1 MRRAGGIAGVA
12 VLLAGAFFLGLF
24 LTRTQAPESATVPA
38 APPPPRA
45 APGEGQPALVDEV
58 RRELV
63 DSYYR
68 SVSPKVLA
76 VPTIDGI
83 LEALGDPST
92 DYLTA
97 PEYDSLRNRTAK
109 SYLGVGLTVEP
120 ARAGLLVTSALKG
133 PAQKAGIR
141 PGDVIVRIDGLKAG
155 TLSFQQSLAF
165 IKGEKGTFVRLTIR
179 RPHQMVK
186 HFTVMRQEIAVPSL
200 RTRLFTYRGTKLAH
214 ARLLA
219 FREDTSKRLREA
231 TERLVERGASGL
243 VLDLRDNP
251 GGLLAQAVRTVS
263 IFLKKGVVCTT
274 AGLHQEEVV
283 YEVSGRAA
291 QPKLPLVI
299 LVNGASAS
307 AAEIVAAALQDHD
320 RAAVV
325 GRQTFGKASVQSIK
339 PFWNGSALKLT
350 TATYL
355 TPSGADLSERGVRP
369 EVRAADR
376 PLTRRDEALH
386 AAARELLKTIP

>member
-12 VLLAGAFFLGLF
+12 VLLGGAFFLGLF
-24 LTRTQAPESATVPA
+24 LTRTQAPESATVAAVKPPPA
-38 APPPPRA
+38 APSEQGPT
-45 APGEGQPALVDEV
+45 LIDEV
-58 RRELV
+58 RRELG

-83 LEALGDPST
+83 LEALGDPNT

-97 PEYDSLRNRTAK
+97 PEYESLKNRTAK

-120 ARAGLLVTSALKG
+120 ARAGLLVTSALRG
-133 PAQKAGIR
+133 PARQAGIR
-141 PGDVIVRIDGLKAG
+141 PGDVIVRIDGRPAG
-155 TLSFQQSLAF
+155 TLSLEQSLAF

-179 RPHQMVK
+179 RPNKIVK

-219 FREDTSKRLREA
+219 FREDTSTRLREA
-231 TERLVERGASGL
+231 TERLVARGASGL

-274 AGLHQEEVV
+274 AGLHQEQVV

-291 QPKLPLVI
+291 HPKLPLVI

-307 AAEIVAAALQDHD
+307 AAEIVAAAFQDHG
-320 RAAVV
+320 RAVIV
-325 GRQTFGKASVQSIK
+325 GRHTFGKASVQSIK
-339 PFWNGSALKLT
+339 PLWNGSALKLT

-355 TPSGADLSERGVRP
+355 TPSGVDLSEGGVRP
-369 EVRAADR
+369 QVRAFDR

-386 AAARELLKTIP
+386 AAARALLRKAS

>member
-12 VLLAGAFFLGLF
+12 VLLGGAFFLGLF
-24 LTRTQAPESATVPA
+24 LTRTQAPESATVAVAQPPPA
-38 APPPPRA
+38 APSER
-45 APGEGQPALVDEV
+45 QPTLIDEV
-58 RRELV
+58 RRELD

-97 PEYDSLRNRTAK
+97 PEYDSLKNRTAK

-120 ARAGLLVTSALKG
+120 ARAGLLVTSALRG
-133 PAQKAGIR
+133 PARQAGIR
-141 PGDVIVRIDGLKAG
+141 PGDVIVRIDGRPAG
-155 TLSFQQSLAF
+155 TLSLEQSLAF

-179 RPHQMVK
+179 RPNKIVK

-219 FREDTSKRLREA
+219 FREDTSKRLSEA
-231 TERLVERGASGL
+231 TERLVARGASGL

-274 AGLHQEEVV
+274 AGLHQEQVV

-291 QPKLPLVI
+291 HPKLPLVI
-299 LVNGASAS
+299 LVNGGSAS
-307 AAEIVAAALQDHD
+307 AAEIVAAALQDHE
-320 RAAVV
+320 RAVIV
-325 GRQTFGKASVQSIK
+325 GRHTFGKASVQSIK
-339 PFWNGSALKLT
+339 PLWNGSALKLT

-355 TPSGADLSERGVRP
+355 TPSGVDLSEGGVRP
-369 EVRAADR
+369 QVRAFDR

-386 AAARELLKTIP
+386 AAARALLKTIS

>member
-24 LTRTQAPESATVPA
+24 LTRTQAPESSTVTA
-38 APPPPRA
+38 ASPPRA
-45 APGEGQPALVDEV
+45 ATSDLEPPLIDEV
-58 RRELV
+58 RRELA

-76 VPTIDGI
+76 APTIDGV
-83 LEALGDPST
+83 LEALGDPNT

-97 PEYDSLRNRTAK
+97 PEYDSLQNRTAK

-120 ARAGLLVTSALKG
+120 ARAGLLVTSALNG
-133 PAQKAGIR
+133 PAQQAGIR
-141 PGDVIVRIDGLKAG
+141 PGDVIVRIDGRQAG
-155 TLSFQQSLAF
+155 TLSFEQSLAF

-179 RPHQMVK
+179 RPNKIVK

-219 FREDTSKRLREA
+219 FREDTSTRLREA
-231 TERLVERGASGL
+231 TERLVARGASGL

-274 AGLHQEEVV
+274 GGLHQEQVV

-291 QPKLPLVI
+291 HPKLPLVI

-307 AAEIVAAALQDHD
+307 AAEIVAAAFQDHE
-320 RAAVV
+320 RAVVV

-355 TPSGADLSERGVRP
+355 TPSGVDLSERGVRP
-369 EVRAADR
+369 QVRASDR

-386 AAARELLKTIP
+386 AAAQALLKTP

>member
-12 VLLAGAFFLGLF
+12 VLLGGAFFLGLF
-24 LTRTQAPESATVPA
+24 LTRTQAPESATVATAKPPPA
-38 APPPPRA
+38 APSER
-45 APGEGQPALVDEV
+45 QPTLIDEV
-58 RRELV
+58 RRELG

-83 LEALGDPST
+83 LEALDDPNT

-97 PEYDSLRNRTAK
+97 PEYESLKNRTAK

-120 ARAGLLVTSALKG
+120 ARAGLLVTSALRG
-133 PAQKAGIR
+133 PARQAGIR
-141 PGDVIVRIDGLKAG
+141 PGDVIVRIDGRPAG
-155 TLSFQQSLAF
+155 TLSLEQSLAF

-179 RPHQMVK
+179 RPNKIVK

-219 FREDTSKRLREA
+219 FREDTSTRLREA
-231 TERLVERGASGL
+231 TERLVARGASGL

-274 AGLHQEEVV
+274 AGLHQEQVV

-291 QPKLPLVI
+291 HPKLPLVI

-307 AAEIVAAALQDHD
+307 AAEIVAAAFQDHE
-320 RAAVV
+320 RAVIV
-325 GRQTFGKASVQSIK
+325 GRHTFGKASVQSIK
-339 PFWNGSALKLT
+339 PLWNGSALKLT

-355 TPSGADLSERGVRP
+355 TPSGVDLSEGGVRP
-369 EVRAADR
+369 QVRAFDR

-386 AAARELLKTIP
+386 AAARALLSTNS

>member
-1 MRRAGGIAGVA
+1 MVA
-12 VLLAGAFFLGLF
+12 VLLGGAFFLGLF
-24 LTRTQAPESATVPA
+24 VTRTQAPESATVA
-38 APPPPRA
+38 AAKPPPSTPSER
-45 APGEGQPALVDEV
+45 QPTLIDEV
-58 RRELV
+58 RRELG

-83 LEALGDPST
+83 LEALGDPNT

-97 PEYDSLRNRTAK
+97 PEYESLKNRTAK

-120 ARAGLLVTSALKG
+120 ARAGLLVTSALRG
-133 PAQKAGIR
+133 PARQAGIR
-141 PGDVIVRIDGLKAG
+141 PGDVIVRIDGRPAG
-155 TLSFQQSLAF
+155 TLSLEQSLAF

-179 RPHQMVK
+179 RPNKIVK
-186 HFTVMRQEIAVPSL
+186 RFTVMRQEIAVPSL

-219 FREDTSKRLREA
+219 FREDTSTRLREA
-231 TERLVERGASGL
+231 TERLVARGASGL

-274 AGLHQEEVV
+274 AGLHQEQVV

-291 QPKLPLVI
+291 HPKLPLVI

-307 AAEIVAAALQDHD
+307 AAEIVAAAFQNHE
-320 RAAVV
+320 RAVIV
-325 GRQTFGKASVQSIK
+325 GRHTFGKASVQSIK
-339 PFWNGSALKLT
+339 PLWNGSALKLT

-355 TPSGADLSERGVRP
+355 TPSGVDLSEGGVRP
-369 EVRAADR
+369 QVRAFDR

-386 AAARELLKTIP
+386 AAARALLRTVS

>member
-38 APPPPRA
+38 AQPPPA
-45 APGEGQPALVDEV
+45 APSERQPTLIDEV
-58 RRELV
+58 RRELD

-83 LEALGDPST
+83 LEALGDPNT

-97 PEYDSLRNRTAK
+97 PEYDSLQNRTAK

-133 PAQKAGIR
+133 PARQAGIR
-141 PGDVIVRIDGLKAG
+141 PGDVIVRIDGQPAG
-155 TLSFQQSLAF
+155 TLSFEQSLAF

-179 RPHQMVK
+179 RPNKMVK
-186 HFTVMRQEIAVPSL
+186 HFTVMRQQIAVPSL
-200 RTRLFTYRGTKLAH
+200 RTRLFTYRGTKIAH

-219 FREDTSKRLREA
+219 FREDTSNRLREA
-231 TERLVERGASGL
+231 TERLVARGASGL

-263 IFLKKGVVCTT
+263 IFLKEGVVCTT
-274 AGLHQEEVV
+274 AGLHQEQVV

-291 QPKLPLVI
+291 HPKLPLVI

-307 AAEIVAAALQDHD
+307 AAEIVAAAFQDHE
-320 RAAVV
+320 RAVVV
-325 GRQTFGKASVQSIK
+325 GRHTFGKASVQSIK

-355 TPSGADLSERGVRP
+355 TPSGVDLSEGGVRP
-369 EVRAADR
+369 QVRAFDR

-386 AAARELLKTIP
+386 AAARALLRTVS

>member
-38 APPPPRA
+38 AQPPPA
-45 APGEGQPALVDEV
+45 APSERQPTLIDEV
-58 RRELV
+58 RRELD

-83 LEALGDPST
+83 LEALGDPNT

-97 PEYDSLRNRTAK
+97 PEYDSLQNRTAK

-133 PAQKAGIR
+133 PARQAGIR
-141 PGDVIVRIDGLKAG
+141 PGDVIVRIDGQPAG
-155 TLSFQQSLAF
+155 TLSFEQSLAF

-179 RPHQMVK
+179 RPNKMVK
-186 HFTVMRQEIAVPSL
+186 HFTVMRQQIAVPSL
-200 RTRLFTYRGTKLAH
+200 RTRLFTYRGTKIAH

-219 FREDTSKRLREA
+219 FREDTSNRLREA
-231 TERLVERGASGL
+231 TERLVARGASGL

-263 IFLKKGVVCTT
+263 IFLKEGVVCTT
-274 AGLHQEEVV
+274 AGLHQEQVV

-291 QPKLPLVI
+291 YPKLPLVI
-299 LVNGASAS
+299 LVNSASAS
-307 AAEIVAAALQDHD
+307 AAEIVAAALQDHE
-320 RAAVV
+320 RAVVV
-325 GRQTFGKASVQSIK
+325 GRHTFGKASVQSIK

-355 TPSGADLSERGVRP
+355 TPSGVDLSEGGVRP
-369 EVRAADR
+369 QVRAFDR

-386 AAARELLKTIP
+386 AAARALLRTVS

>member
-12 VLLAGAFFLGLF
+12 VLLGGAFFLGLF
-24 LTRTQAPESATVPA
+24 LTRTQAPEGATVAALKPPHA
-38 APPPPRA
+38 APSER
-45 APGEGQPALVDEV
+45 QPTLIDEV
-58 RRELV
+58 RRELG

-83 LEALGDPST
+83 LEALDDPNT

-97 PEYDSLRNRTAK
+97 PEYESLKNRTAK

-120 ARAGLLVTSALKG
+120 ARAGLLVTSALRG
-133 PAQKAGIR
+133 PARQAGIR
-141 PGDVIVRIDGLKAG
+141 PGDVIVRIDGRPAG
-155 TLSFQQSLAF
+155 TLSLEQSLAF

-179 RPHQMVK
+179 RPNKIVK

-219 FREDTSKRLREA
+219 FREDTSTRLREA
-231 TERLVERGASGL
+231 TERLVARGASGL

-274 AGLHQEEVV
+274 AGLHQEQVV

-291 QPKLPLVI
+291 HPKLPLVI

-307 AAEIVAAALQDHD
+307 AAEIVAAAFQDHE
-320 RAAVV
+320 RAVIV
-325 GRQTFGKASVQSIK
+325 GRHTFGKASVQSIK
-339 PFWNGSALKLT
+339 PLWNGSALKLT

-355 TPSGADLSERGVRP
+355 TPSGVDLSEGGVRP
-369 EVRAADR
+369 QVRAFDR

-386 AAARELLKTIP
+386 AAARALLRTVS

>member
-38 APPPPRA
+38 AQPPPA
-45 APGEGQPALVDEV
+45 APSERQPTLIDEV
-58 RRELV
+58 RRELD

-83 LEALGDPST
+83 LEALGDPNT

-97 PEYDSLRNRTAK
+97 PEYDSLQNRTAK

-133 PAQKAGIR
+133 PARQAGIR
-141 PGDVIVRIDGLKAG
+141 PGDVIVRIDGQPAG
-155 TLSFQQSLAF
+155 TLSFEQSLAF

-179 RPHQMVK
+179 RPNKMVK
-186 HFTVMRQEIAVPSL
+186 HFTVMRQQIAVPSL
-200 RTRLFTYRGTKLAH
+200 RTRLFTYRGTKIAH

-219 FREDTSKRLREA
+219 FREDTSNRLREA
-231 TERLVERGASGL
+231 TERLVARGASGL

-263 IFLKKGVVCTT
+263 IFLKEGVVCTT
-274 AGLHQEEVV
+274 AGLHQEQVV

-291 QPKLPLVI
+291 YPKLPLVI

-307 AAEIVAAALQDHD
+307 AAEIVAAAFQDHE
-320 RAAVV
+320 RAVVV
-325 GRQTFGKASVQSIK
+325 GRHTFGKASVQSIK

-355 TPSGADLSERGVRP
+355 TPSGVDLSEGGVRP
-369 EVRAADR
+369 QVRAFDR

-386 AAARELLKTIP
+386 AAARALLRTVS

>member
-24 LTRTQAPESATVPA
+24 LTRTQAPESATVTA
-38 APPPPRA
+38 AAPPRA
-45 APGEGQPALVDEV
+45 APSDRQPLLIDEV
-58 RRELV
+58 RRELA

-68 SVSPKVLA
+68 SVSPQVLA
-76 VPTIDGI
+76 APTVDGI
-83 LEALGDPST
+83 LEALGDPNT

-97 PEYDSLRNRTAK
+97 PEYDSLQNRTAK

-133 PAQKAGIR
+133 PAQQAGIR
-141 PGDVIVRIDGLKAG
+141 PGDVIVRIDGRQAG
-155 TLSFQQSLAF
+155 TLTFQQSLTF
-165 IKGEKGTFVRLTIR
+165 MKGEQGTFVRLTIR
-179 RPHQMVK
+179 RPNKVVK
-186 HFTVMRQEIAVPSL
+186 HFTVMRREIAVPSL
-200 RTRLFTYRGTKLAH
+200 RTRLFTYRGTKFAH

-219 FREDTSKRLREA
+219 FRADTSTRLREA
-231 TERLVERGASGL
+231 TERLVARGASGL

-263 IFLKKGVVCTT
+263 IFLTKGVVCTT
-274 AGLHQEEVV
+274 AGLHQEQVV

-307 AAEIVAAALQDHD
+307 AAEIVAAAFQDHE
-320 RAAVV
+320 RAVVV
-325 GRQTFGKASVQSIK
+325 GRHTFGKASVQSIK

-369 EVRAADR
+369 QVRAFDR
-376 PLTRRDEALH
+376 PFTRRDEALH
-386 AAARELLKTIP
+386 AAAQALIQTIA

>member
-38 APPPPRA
+38 AQPPPA
-45 APGEGQPALVDEV
+45 APSERQPTLIDEV
-58 RRELV
+58 RRELD

-83 LEALGDPST
+83 LEALGDPNT

-97 PEYDSLRNRTAK
+97 PEYDSLQNRTAK

-133 PAQKAGIR
+133 PARQAGIR
-141 PGDVIVRIDGLKAG
+141 PGDVIVRIDGQPAG
-155 TLSFQQSLAF
+155 TLSFEQSLAF

-179 RPHQMVK
+179 RPNKMVK
-186 HFTVMRQEIAVPSL
+186 HFTVMRQQIAVPSL
-200 RTRLFTYRGTKLAH
+200 RTRLFTYRGTKIAH

-219 FREDTSKRLREA
+219 FREDTSNRLREA
-231 TERLVERGASGL
+231 TERLVARGASGL

-263 IFLKKGVVCTT
+263 IFLKEGEVCTT
-274 AGLHQEEVV
+274 AGLHQEQVV

-291 QPKLPLVI
+291 YPKLPLVI

-307 AAEIVAAALQDHD
+307 AAEIVAAALQDHE
-320 RAAVV
+320 RAVVV
-325 GRQTFGKASVQSIK
+325 GRHTFGKASVQSIK

-355 TPSGADLSERGVRP
+355 TPSGVDLSEGGVRP
-369 EVRAADR
+369 QVRASDR

-386 AAARELLKTIP
+386 AAARALLRTVS

>member
-12 VLLAGAFFLGLF
+12 VLLGGAFFLGVF
-24 LTRTQAPESATVPA
+24 LTRTQAPESATVA
-38 APPPPRA
+38 AVKPPPASPNER
-45 APGEGQPALVDEV
+45 QPTLIDEV
-58 RRELV
+58 RRELG

-83 LEALGDPST
+83 LEDLGDPNT

-97 PEYDSLRNRTAK
+97 PEYESLKNRTAK

-120 ARAGLLVTSALKG
+120 ARAGLLVTSALRG
-133 PAQKAGIR
+133 PARQAGIR
-141 PGDVIVRIDGLKAG
+141 PGDVIVRIDGRPAG
-155 TLSFQQSLAF
+155 TLSLEQSLAF

-179 RPHQMVK
+179 RPNKIVK

-200 RTRLFTYRGTKLAH
+200 RTRLFTYRGKKLAH

-219 FREDTSKRLREA
+219 FREDTSTRLREA
-231 TERLVERGASGL
+231 TERLVARGASGL

-274 AGLHQEEVV
+274 AGLHQEQVV

-291 QPKLPLVI
+291 HPKLPLVI

-307 AAEIVAAALQDHD
+307 AAEIVAAAFQDHE
-320 RAAVV
+320 RAVIV
-325 GRQTFGKASVQSIK
+325 GRHTFGKASVQSIK
-339 PFWNGSALKLT
+339 PLWNGSALKLT

-355 TPSGADLSERGVRP
+355 TPSGIDLSEGGVRP
-369 EVRAADR
+369 QVRAFDR

-386 AAARELLKTIP
+386 AAARALLRTVS

>member
-12 VLLAGAFFLGLF
+12 VLLGGAFFLGLF
-24 LTRTQAPESATVPA
+24 LTRTQAPESATVA
-38 APPPPRA
+38 AVRPPPATPSER
-45 APGEGQPALVDEV
+45 QPTLIDAV
-58 RRELV
+58 RRELG

-83 LEALGDPST
+83 LEALGDPNT

-97 PEYDSLRNRTAK
+97 PEYESLKNRTAR

-120 ARAGLLVTSALKG
+120 ARAGLLVTSALRG
-133 PAQKAGIR
+133 PARQAGIR
-141 PGDVIVRIDGLKAG
+141 PGDVIVRIDGRPAG
-155 TLSFQQSLAF
+155 TLSLEQSLAF

-179 RPHQMVK
+179 RPNKIVK

-219 FREDTSKRLREA
+219 FREDTSTRLREA
-231 TERLVERGASGL
+231 TERLVARGASGL

-274 AGLHQEEVV
+274 GGLHQEQVV

-291 QPKLPLVI
+291 HPKLPLVI

-307 AAEIVAAALQDHD
+307 AAEIVAAAFQDHE
-320 RAAVV
+320 RAVIV
-325 GRQTFGKASVQSIK
+325 GRHTFGKASVQSIK
-339 PFWNGSALKLT
+339 PLWNGSALKLT

-355 TPSGADLSERGVRP
+355 TPSGVDLSEGGVRP
-369 EVRAADR
+369 QVRAFDR

-386 AAARELLKTIP
+386 AAARALLRTAS

>member
-24 LTRTQAPESATVPA
+24 LTRTQAPESATVTA
-38 APPPPRA
+38 ASPPRA
-45 APGEGQPALVDEV
+45 AASDLEPPLIDEV
-58 RRELV
+58 RRELA

-76 VPTIDGI
+76 APTIDGV
-83 LEALGDPST
+83 LEALGDSNT

-97 PEYDSLRNRTAK
+97 PEYDSLQNRTAK

-120 ARAGLLVTSALKG
+120 ARAGLLVTSALNG
-133 PAQKAGIR
+133 PARQAGIR
-141 PGDVIVRIDGLKAG
+141 SGDVIVRIDGRQAG
-155 TLSFQQSLAF
+155 TLSFEQSLAF

-179 RPHQMVK
+179 RPNKIVK

-214 ARLLA
+214 ARLLG
-219 FREDTSKRLREA
+219 FREDTSRRLREA
-231 TERLVERGASGL
+231 TERLVARGASGL

-274 AGLHQEEVV
+274 GGLHQEQVV

-291 QPKLPLVI
+291 HPKLPLVI

-307 AAEIVAAALQDHD
+307 AAEIVAAAFQDHE
-320 RAAVV
+320 RAVVV

-355 TPSGADLSERGVRP
+355 TPSGVDLSERGVRP
-369 EVRAADR
+369 QVRASDR

-386 AAARELLKTIP
+386 AAAQALLKTNS

>member
-12 VLLAGAFFLGLF
+12 VLLGGAFFLGLF
-24 LTRTQAPESATVPA
+24 LTRTQAPESTTVAALKPPPA
-38 APPPPRA
+38 APSER
-45 APGEGQPALVDEV
+45 QPTLIDEV
-58 RRELV
+58 RRELG

-83 LEALGDPST
+83 LEALGDPNT

-97 PEYDSLRNRTAK
+97 PEYESLKNRTAK

-120 ARAGLLVTSALKG
+120 ARAGLLVTSALRG
-133 PAQKAGIR
+133 PARQAGIR
-141 PGDVIVRIDGLKAG
+141 PGDVIVRIDGRPAG
-155 TLSFQQSLAF
+155 TLSLEQSLAF

-179 RPHQMVK
+179 RPNKIVK
-186 HFTVMRQEIAVPSL
+186 RFTVMRQEIAVPSL

-219 FREDTSKRLREA
+219 FREDTSTRLREA
-231 TERLVERGASGL
+231 TERLVARGASGL

-251 GGLLAQAVRTVS
+251 GGLLAQAMRTVS

-274 AGLHQEEVV
+274 AGLHQEQVV

-291 QPKLPLVI
+291 HPKLPLVI

-307 AAEIVAAALQDHD
+307 AAEIVAAAFQDHE
-320 RAAVV
+320 RAVIV
-325 GRQTFGKASVQSIK
+325 GRHTFGKASVQSIK
-339 PFWNGSALKLT
+339 PLWNGSALKLT

-355 TPSGADLSERGVRP
+355 TPSGVDLSEGGVRP
-369 EVRAADR
+369 QVRAFDR

-386 AAARELLKTIP
+386 AAARALLRTVS

>member
-12 VLLAGAFFLGLF
+12 VLLGGAFFLGLF
-24 LTRTQAPESATVPA
+24 LTRTQAPESATVAAAKPPPA
-38 APPPPRA
+38 APSER
-45 APGEGQPALVDEV
+45 QPTLIDEV
-58 RRELV
+58 RRELG

-68 SVSPKVLA
+68 TVSPKVLA

-83 LEALGDPST
+83 LEALGDPNT

-97 PEYDSLRNRTAK
+97 PEYESLKNRTAK

-120 ARAGLLVTSALKG
+120 ARAGLLVTSALRG
-133 PAQKAGIR
+133 PARQAGIR
-141 PGDVIVRIDGLKAG
+141 PGDVIVRIDGRPAG
-155 TLSFQQSLAF
+155 TLSLEQSLAF

-179 RPHQMVK
+179 RPNKIVK

-214 ARLLA
+214 ARLLT
-219 FREDTSKRLREA
+219 FREDTSTRLREA
-231 TERLVERGASGL
+231 TERLVARGASGL

-274 AGLHQEEVV
+274 AGLHQEQVV

-291 QPKLPLVI
+291 HPKLPLVI

-307 AAEIVAAALQDHD
+307 AAEIVAAAFQDHE
-320 RAAVV
+320 RAVIV
-325 GRQTFGKASVQSIK
+325 GRHTFGKASVQSIK
-339 PFWNGSALKLT
+339 PLWNGSALKLT

-355 TPSGADLSERGVRP
+355 TPSGVDLSEGGVRP
-369 EVRAADR
+369 QVRAFDR

-386 AAARELLKTIP
+386 AAARALLRTVS

>member
-24 LTRTQAPESATVPA
+24 LTRTQAPESATVTA
-38 APPPPRA
+38 ASPPRA
-45 APGEGQPALVDEV
+45 APSDLEPPLIDEV
-58 RRELV
+58 RRELA

-76 VPTIDGI
+76 APTIDGV
-83 LEALGDPST
+83 LEALGDPNT

-97 PEYDSLRNRTAK
+97 PEYDSLQNRTAK

-120 ARAGLLVTSALKG
+120 ARAGLLVTSALNG
-133 PAQKAGIR
+133 PARQAGIR
-141 PGDVIVRIDGLKAG
+141 PGDVIVRIDGRQAG
-155 TLSFQQSLAF
+155 TLSFEQSLAF

-179 RPHQMVK
+179 RPNKIVK

-219 FREDTSKRLREA
+219 FREDTSTRLREA
-231 TERLVERGASGL
+231 TERLVARGASGL

-274 AGLHQEEVV
+274 GGLHQEQVV

-291 QPKLPLVI
+291 HPKLPLVI

-307 AAEIVAAALQDHD
+307 AAEIVAAAFQDHE
-320 RAAVV
+320 RAVVV

-355 TPSGADLSERGVRP
+355 TPSGVDLSERGVRP
-369 EVRAADR
+369 QVRASDR

-386 AAARELLKTIP
+386 AAAQALLKTL

>member
-38 APPPPRA
+38 AQPPPA
-45 APGEGQPALVDEV
+45 APSERQPTLIDEV
-58 RRELV
+58 RRELD

-83 LEALGDPST
+83 LEALGDPNT

-97 PEYDSLRNRTAK
+97 PEYDSLQNRTAK

-133 PAQKAGIR
+133 PARQAGIR
-141 PGDVIVRIDGLKAG
+141 PGDVIVRIDGQPAG
-155 TLSFQQSLAF
+155 TLSFEQSLAF

-179 RPHQMVK
+179 RPNKMVK
-186 HFTVMRQEIAVPSL
+186 HFTVMRQQIAVPSL
-200 RTRLFTYRGTKLAH
+200 RTRLFTYRGTKIAH

-219 FREDTSKRLREA
+219 FREDTSNRLREA
-231 TERLVERGASGL
+231 TERLVARGASGL

-263 IFLKKGVVCTT
+263 IFLKEGEVCTT
-274 AGLHQEEVV
+274 AGLHQEQVV

-291 QPKLPLVI
+291 YPKLPLVI
-299 LVNGASAS
+299 LVNSASAS
-307 AAEIVAAALQDHD
+307 AAEIVAAALQDHE
-320 RAAVV
+320 RAVVV
-325 GRQTFGKASVQSIK
+325 GRHTFGKASVQSIK

-355 TPSGADLSERGVRP
+355 TPSGVDLSEGGVRP
-369 EVRAADR
+369 QVRAFDR

-386 AAARELLKTIP
+386 AAARALLRTVS

>member
-24 LTRTQAPESATVPA
+24 LTRTQAPESATVTA
-38 APPPPRA
+38 ASPPRA
-45 APGEGQPALVDEV
+45 ATSDLEPPLIDEV
-58 RRELV
+58 RRELA

-76 VPTIDGI
+76 APTIDGV
-83 LEALGDPST
+83 LEALGDPNT

-97 PEYDSLRNRTAK
+97 PEYDSLQNRTAK

-120 ARAGLLVTSALKG
+120 ARAGLLVTSALNG
-133 PAQKAGIR
+133 PAQQAGIR
-141 PGDVIVRIDGLKAG
+141 PGDVIVRIDGRQAG
-155 TLSFQQSLAF
+155 TLSFEQSLAF

-179 RPHQMVK
+179 RPNKIVK

-219 FREDTSKRLREA
+219 FREDTSTRLREA
-231 TERLVERGASGL
+231 TERLVARGASGL

-274 AGLHQEEVV
+274 GGLHQEQVV

-291 QPKLPLVI
+291 HPKLPLVI

-307 AAEIVAAALQDHD
+307 AAEIVAAAFQDHE
-320 RAAVV
+320 RAVVV

-355 TPSGADLSERGVRP
+355 TPSGVDLSERGVRP
-369 EVRAADR
+369 QVRASDR

-386 AAARELLKTIP
+386 AAAQALLKTIS

>member
-12 VLLAGAFFLGLF
+12 VLLAGAFSLGLF
-24 LTRTQAPESATVPA
+24 LTRTQAPGSATVTA
-38 APPPPRA
+38 PPPRA
-45 APGEGQPALVDEV
+45 VPSEPQPPLIDEV
-58 RRELV
+58 RRELA
-63 DSYYR
+63 DSYFR

-83 LEALGDPST
+83 LEALGDPNT

-97 PEYDSLRNRTAK
+97 PEYDSLQNRTAK

-120 ARAGLLVTSALKG
+120 ARTGLLVTSALKG
-133 PAQKAGIR
+133 PARQAGIR
-141 PGDVIVRIDGLKAG
+141 PGDVIVRIDGRQAG

-165 IKGEKGTFVRLTIR
+165 IKGEKGSFVRLTIR
-179 RPHQMVK
+179 RPNKLVK
-186 HFTVMRQEIAVPSL
+186 HFTVMRQEIAVLSL

-231 TERLVERGASGL
+231 TARLVTRGASGL

-274 AGLHQEEVV
+274 AGLHQERAV

-307 AAEIVAAALQDHD
+307 AAEIVAAAFQDHG
-320 RAAVV
+320 RAVVV
-325 GRQTFGKASVQSIK
+325 GRNTFGKASVQSIK

-355 TPSGADLSERGVRP
+355 TPSGADLSRRGVRP
-369 EVRAADR
+369 EVRASDR

-386 AAARELLKTIP
+386 AAARELLKTTS

>member
-1 MRRAGGIAGVA
+1 
-12 VLLAGAFFLGLF
+12 
-24 LTRTQAPESATVPA
+24 
-38 APPPPRA
+38 
-45 APGEGQPALVDEV
+45 
-58 RRELV
+58 
-63 DSYYR
+63 
-68 SVSPKVLA
+68 

-83 LEALGDPST
+83 LEALGDPNT

-97 PEYDSLRNRTAK
+97 PEYDSLQNRTAK

-133 PAQKAGIR
+133 PARQAGIR
-141 PGDVIVRIDGLKAG
+141 PGDVIVRIDGQPAG
-155 TLSFQQSLAF
+155 TLSFEQSLAF

-179 RPHQMVK
+179 RPNKMVK
-186 HFTVMRQEIAVPSL
+186 HFTVMRQQIAVPSL
-200 RTRLFTYRGTKLAH
+200 RTRLFTYRGTKIAH

-219 FREDTSKRLREA
+219 FREDTSNRLREA
-231 TERLVERGASGL
+231 TERLVARGASGL

-263 IFLKKGVVCTT
+263 IFLKEGVVCTT
-274 AGLHQEEVV
+274 AGLHQEQVV

-291 QPKLPLVI
+291 HPKLPLVI

-307 AAEIVAAALQDHD
+307 AAEIVAAAFQDHE
-320 RAAVV
+320 RAVVV
-325 GRQTFGKASVQSIK
+325 GRHTFGKASVQSIK

-355 TPSGADLSERGVRP
+355 TPSGVDLSEGGVRP
-369 EVRAADR
+369 QVRAFDR

-386 AAARELLKTIP
+386 AAARALLRTVS

>member
-24 LTRTQAPESATVPA
+24 LTRTQAPESSTVTA
-38 APPPPRA
+38 ASPPRA
-45 APGEGQPALVDEV
+45 ATSDLEPPLIDEV
-58 RRELV
+58 RRELA

-76 VPTIDGI
+76 APTIDGV
-83 LEALGDPST
+83 LEALGDPNT

-97 PEYDSLRNRTAK
+97 PEYDSLQNRTAK

-120 ARAGLLVTSALKG
+120 ARAGLLVTSALNG
-133 PAQKAGIR
+133 PAQQAGIR
-141 PGDVIVRIDGLKAG
+141 PGDVIVRIDGRQAG
-155 TLSFQQSLAF
+155 TLSFEQSLAF

-179 RPHQMVK
+179 RPNKIVK

-219 FREDTSKRLREA
+219 FREDTSTRLREA
-231 TERLVERGASGL
+231 TERLVTRGASGL

-274 AGLHQEEVV
+274 GGLHQEQVV

-291 QPKLPLVI
+291 HPKLPLVI

-307 AAEIVAAALQDHD
+307 AAEIVAAAFQDHE
-320 RAAVV
+320 RAVVV

-355 TPSGADLSERGVRP
+355 TPSGVDLSERGVRP
-369 EVRAADR
+369 QVRASDR

-386 AAARELLKTIP
+386 AAAQALLKTP